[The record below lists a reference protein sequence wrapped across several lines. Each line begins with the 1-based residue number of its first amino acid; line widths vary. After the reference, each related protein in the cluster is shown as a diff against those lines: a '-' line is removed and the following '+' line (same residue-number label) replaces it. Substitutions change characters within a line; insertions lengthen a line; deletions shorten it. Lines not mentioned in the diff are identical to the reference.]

1 MLLFFLFFNYPILK
15 QEWVEVEGG
24 GDAKKQVVSL
34 YSPWEIL
41 KEEE

>member
-1 MLLFFLFFNYPILK
+1 MLFFSFSLNELSCFK
-15 QEWVEVEGG
+15 TRVSGSEGG
-24 GDAKKQVVSL
+24 GAKKQVVSL